1 MVVHCTRQIF
11 LSPCRQVKEL
21 LFDLSLKRALKWNGE
36 EPTRP
41 LTQPVQGTTPVIPSS
56 APIDAHFQPVLKHH
70 PQQLSANVTHPSP
83 QQHPV
88 MAQSSNITYPSPQQ
102 HPVVA
107 QSSNITYPSPQQHPV
122 VAPSSNVKRPSP
134 QQHPQSSNVMYPSPQ
149 QHPQSSNVMHPS
161 PQQHPQSSNVKR
173 PSPQQHPVMARSSNI
188 TYPFPQQPS
197 VMTANY
203 PNGLNQHLPVDSS
216 QFNSNPPSQYHSL
229 ASPTQQSAS
238 TFPINSEQQRV
249 FTQPTVSSQTQVCI
263 FLGEGAKTQHMT
275 VLGAIQI
282 WCTPIIY
289 RRGTGFQMP
298 PLL

>member
-41 LTQPVQGTTPVIPSS
+41 LTQPVQGTPPVIPSS

-107 QSSNITYPSPQQHPV
+107 PSSNVMHPSPQQHPV
-122 VAPSSNVKRPSP
+122 MAQSSNVKR
-134 QQHPQSSNVMYPSPQ
+134 PSPQ

-161 PQQHPQSSNVKR
+161 PQQHPVVAQSSNVKR
-173 PSPQQHPVMARSSNI
+173 PSPQQHPVMAQSSNIMHPSPQQHPVMVRSSNI
-188 TYPFPQQPS
+188 TYPSPQQPS

-203 PNGLNQHLPVDSS
+203 PNGLNQHLPVDGS

-238 TFPINSEQQRV
+238 TFPINSEQQGV
-249 FTQPTVSSQTQVCI
+249 FTQPTVSSQTQVCTLAFI
-263 FLGEGAKTQHMT
+263 FLG
-275 VLGAIQI
+275 
-282 WCTPIIY
+282 
-289 RRGTGFQMP
+289 RGQNLST
-298 PLL
+298 